1 MDREGGIKSF
11 HAEDGL
17 DLHYKSWPSRDTI
30 APCVIYL
37 HGLESHLEWFSNLAE
52 FLNNN
57 GMNVYAFDR
66 RGSGINKDRFKNFRE
81 HLFSDLKLF
90 IDLVRKEHPDS
101 SLFLIGLC
109 LGGKIA
115 VNFFSSYPKLVDGL
129 VLISPSLKNRLNFS
143 IFDKL
148 SILLMPNKSFKVP
161 IEDRMF
167 TANRKY
173 LDYISR
179 DPGRL
184 RYVTG
189 HYLLQVASLDGNLK
203 NASRNIKLPTLLM
216 LAGIDEIIDT
226 DRVKRWFEKLP
237 SSDKTIKVYKDYRH
251 ILTFEEK
258 AGEVMKDIAGWI
270 RMRANVKSI
279 AS

>member
-1 MDREGGIKSF
+1 MDNRIKEFKAEGGSS
-11 HAEDGL
+11 L
-17 DLHYKSWPSRDTI
+17 CYKNWPSHDT

-52 FLNNN
+52 FLNKN

-66 RGSGINKDRFKNFRE
+66 RGSGLNKDSKKDCLE
-81 HLFSDLKLF
+81 YIFSDLKLF
-90 IDLVRKEHPDS
+90 IDLVKKEHPDS
-101 SLFLIGLC
+101 KVFLIGLC

-115 VNFFSSYPKLVDGL
+115 VNFFSSYPNLLDGL
-129 VLISPSLKNRLNFS
+129 VLVSPSLKNKLRFS

-148 SILLMPNKSFKVP
+148 SILLNPNKNFKVP
-161 IEDRMF
+161 IEDEMF
-167 TANRKY
+167 TKNRKY
-173 LDYISR
+173 IEYIGQ
-179 DPGRL
+179 DTGRL

-189 HYLLQVASLDGNLK
+189 RFLLEVANIDRNLEG
-203 NASRNIKLPTLLM
+203 ASRNIKLPILLM

-226 DRVKRWFEKLP
+226 GSVKRWFEKLTSP
-237 SSDKTIKVYKDYRH
+237 DKTIKIYKDYCH

-258 AGEVMKDIAGWI
+258 ADEVMMDIVDWI
-270 RMRANVKSI
+270 WMRTNVKSI